1 MGKFTKAIRTAAV
14 KAEDL
19 ANKVENTDFQAKKD
33 ELSLKARG
41 AGINAL
47 GKAVE
52 ASAKAKTT
60 KSPVTLTPEA
70 KGKVNN
76 WRNAVADRLS
86 TDS

>member
-33 ELSLKARG
+33 EMSLKARG
-41 AGINAL
+41 AGITAL

-70 KGKVNN
+70 KKTINGL
-76 WRNAVADRLS
+76 RDAMADRIAS
-86 TDS
+86 KD